1 MTTPARLV
9 RSSLLALT
17 LGLVA
22 ASSGCVAL
30 LDAGVRETQD
40 DGRRARYENKSF
52 GGHFVDA
59 LVEQD
64 DCRPCRRH
72 SRCDRH
78 TTVVVVHEGRRR
90 R

>member
-1 MTTPARLV
+1 MTRARIA
-9 RSSLLALT
+9 RSSFLALT
-17 LGLVA
+17 LGLVV

-40 DGRRARYENKSF
+40 HGRRPRYESKSF

-72 SRCDRH
+72 RRCDRH